1 MKKLAFLAAAAA
13 VTALVASPALAQDT
27 AQPRAAKQA
36 SAKQMKHASK
46 TGMKHASK
54 SGMKQHARADRGYR
68 QARVARTDE
77 MANRSAYLP
86 GNVVGGAIGT
96 AGAGA
101 GAAIG
106 TAGAIAT
113 APFGGPGYYNAGYYS
128 GGYPYGN
135 RQRYGGAYAATNVGW
150 NQGYSEE
157 YSYNGLAM

>member
-68 QARVARTDE
+68 QARVVRTDE
-77 MANRSAYLP
+77 MANRSGYLP

-96 AGAGA
+96 AGAGW
-101 GAAIG
+101 GR
-106 TAGAIAT
+106 
-113 APFGGPGYYNAGYYS
+113 GGRRR
-128 GGYPYGN
+128 GGGRP
-135 RQRYGGAYAATNVGW
+135 
-150 NQGYSEE
+150 
-157 YSYNGLAM
+157 